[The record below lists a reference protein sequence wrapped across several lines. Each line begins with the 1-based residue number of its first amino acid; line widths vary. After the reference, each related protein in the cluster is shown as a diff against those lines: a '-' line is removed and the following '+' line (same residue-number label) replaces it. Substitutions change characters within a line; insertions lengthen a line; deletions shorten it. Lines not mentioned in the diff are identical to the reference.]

1 MLNVFA
7 NAMLVATRSHLEGSG
22 AVRDKWLSPAVRR
35 QQSRRAVAAAM
46 GPVSDRPAPNRPAT
60 NRAVA

>member
-7 NAMLVATRSHLEGSG
+7 NAMLVATRSHLQGSG
-22 AVRDKWLSPAVRR
+22 SVRDKWLSPAVRR

-46 GPVSDRPAPNRPAT
+46 GPATNRPAT